1 MRTQINTKNDTNKKF
16 FYKELSYEVQGCFF
30 EIRKEY
36 GPGQKEIIYTNL
48 LIECLQSKNISVE
61 KEKSIKIYSS
71 KTGKV
76 VGSYKP
82 DLIVD
87 NEIII
92 EVKSSRF
99 TTQKDEKQ
107 LYHYLRNSKYEVGYL
122 VNFSTKKLYIKR
134 IIYTND
140 KKPFLKI

>member
-1 MRTQINTKNDTNKKF
+1 MGTQTNTNINFLYKK
-16 FYKELSYEVQGCFF
+16 LSYELQGCFF

-36 GPGQKEIIYTNL
+36 GPGQKESIYNNL
-48 LIECLQSKNISVE
+48 LIECLQNKNIPVE
-61 KEKSIKIYSS
+61 KEKSIKFYSF
-71 KTGKV
+71 TIGNV
-76 VGSYKP
+76 MGSYKP

-87 NEIII
+87 NKIIVEI
-92 EVKSSRF
+92 KSSSF

-107 LYHYLRNSKYEVGYL
+107 LYHYLRNSKYEIGYL
-122 VNFSTKKLYIKR
+122 INFSTKKLYLKR

>member
-1 MRTQINTKNDTNKKF
+1 M
-16 FYKELSYEVQGCFF
+16 
-30 EIRKEY
+30 
-36 GPGQKEIIYTNL
+36 
-48 LIECLQSKNISVE
+48 LIECLQNKNILVD
-61 KEKSIKIYSS
+61 KEKPVRIYSS

-76 VGSYKP
+76 MGSYKS

-87 NEIII
+87 DKIIV
-92 EVKSSRF
+92 EVKSSSF

-122 VNFSTKKLYIKR
+122 VNFSTKRLYLKR

>member
-1 MRTQINTKNDTNKKF
+1 MAVRNNTNKKF
-16 FYKELSYEVQGCFF
+16 FYKELSYELQGCFF

-36 GPGQKEIIYTNL
+36 GPGQKEIVYTNL

-61 KEKSIKIYSS
+61 KEESIKIYSS
-71 KTGKV
+71 KTGKI

-87 NEIII
+87 NKIIV
-92 EVKSSRF
+92 EVKSSSF

-107 LYHYLRNSKYEVGYL
+107 LYHYLRNIKYEVGYL